1 MNGVYRL
8 YITNIT
14 VGTSYSLT
22 FTANAGDTIRTN
34 FGGTQVINNNNDH
47 IFEIVYFGSN
57 RYYINSVG
65 NFT

>member
-1 MNGVYRL
+1 M
-8 YITNIT
+8 
-14 VGTSYSLT
+14 
-22 FTANAGDTIRTN
+22 GDTIRTN

-57 RYYINSVG
+57 RFYINNVG